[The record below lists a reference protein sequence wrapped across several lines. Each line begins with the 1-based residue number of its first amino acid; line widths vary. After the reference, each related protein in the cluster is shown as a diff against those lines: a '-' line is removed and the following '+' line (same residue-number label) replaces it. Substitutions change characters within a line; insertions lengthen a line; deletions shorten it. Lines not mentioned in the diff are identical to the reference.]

1 VAITLTCASWSAV
14 ADEKEQ
20 AKQLFDAGL
29 KLMRMDDFGGA
40 TADFERS
47 VALYPTQ
54 NSLFNLANCYKAVRR
69 YTDALDVL
77 ARLRRQFGDK
87 LKPEVKEAADRQEQ
101 EIQSLVGRLTIQ
113 TVPADAKVKLDGR
126 ELGTGP
132 ALGPIVLGP
141 GDHAI
146 EATRPGY
153 QDLRRSVQL
162 VSGTEVTEVFNLVA
176 EPGQVALL
184 TNADG
189 ASVLADGKKV
199 GTTPLA
205 SYPAQAPGYPP
216 PVAAPAPGY
225 LPGYE
230 APPADTS
237 PWYRSGY
244 AHLGGILGFHGWGS
258 AKIEGTDLPV
268 NGGFWG
274 GVSVSGYYVTSPT
287 VHIGGYFYYGS
298 GKMGWRDNRYTDQY
312 SVGLSLKVGT
322 MVAGR
327 VWLGLVGDLGFCI
340 LGSSD
345 NMEGNWYGVE
355 ISPRIH
361 LDVLA
366 RDDDGFK
373 MGFFASFGPSVVPY
387 VAGSGTETV
396 SIPPN
401 GFPPYSYS
409 YDMGGHAYF
418 IYLTMQL
425 GLTFGG

>member
-1 VAITLTCASWSAV
+1 MAITLTCASWSAV

-54 NSLFNLANCYKAVRR
+54 YSLFNLANCYKAVRR

-77 ARLRRQFGDK
+77 ARLRRQFGDE
-87 LKPEVKEAADRQEQ
+87 LKPEVEGAADRQEQ

-153 QDLRRSVQL
+153 QNLRRSVQL
-162 VSGTEVTEVFNLVA
+162 VSGTEVTEVFNLAA
-176 EPGQVALL
+176 EPGQLALP

-189 ASVLADGKKV
+189 APVLADGKKV

-205 SYPAQAPGYPP
+205 SYPAQAPGHPPSVEAPAPAYPP
-216 PVAAPAPGY
+216 GHGAPAAPAAT
-225 LPGYE
+225 L
-230 APPADTS
+230 

-244 AHLGGILGFHGWGS
+244 AHLGGILVFHGWGS
-258 AKIEGTDLPV
+258 AHQLGVDTPFDYGLL
-268 NGGFWG
+268 G

-287 VHIGGYFYYGS
+287 VHIGGYFHYGIGKS
-298 GKMGWRDNRYTDQY
+298 GWGHNSYTDQY
-312 SVGLSLKVGT
+312 SVGLSLKAGSR
-322 MVAGR
+322 VAGR

-345 NMEGNWYGVE
+345 SGGIRDDNWYGVE

-366 RDDDGFK
+366 RDAGGFK

-387 VAGSGTETV
+387 VAG
-396 SIPPN
+396 N
-401 GFPPYSYS
+401 Y
-409 YDMGGHAYF
+409 YDNSDSAHGHAYF

-425 GLTFGG
+425 GVTFGG